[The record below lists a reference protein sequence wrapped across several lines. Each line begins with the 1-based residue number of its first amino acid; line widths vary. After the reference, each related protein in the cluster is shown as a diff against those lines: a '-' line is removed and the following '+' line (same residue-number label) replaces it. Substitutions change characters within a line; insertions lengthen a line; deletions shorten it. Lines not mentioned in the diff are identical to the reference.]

1 MTGAA
6 RFIVIVGVVLLVVG
20 MGASAIYFSEI
31 NQQMNV
37 MIVTLEAEVDQLE
50 EWNSYQST
58 QIGAQQLT
66 LGALSTSDPAGN
78 ADQSPMTVTL
88 TPYDRIFGVLIE
100 EGRCCVGGIAGET
113 VNVRV
118 QFFPRMNELPGA
130 VVEMRVITGAQ
141 SVSQVDLDAQPWEPY
156 FEEKTYPV
164 HLVINWTTFWVHA
177 QFRTAA
183 GDISEIYSDEVAVEG
198 MPGSTVTP

>member
-20 MGASAIYFSEI
+20 MGALAIHFSEI

-37 MIVTLEAEVDQLE
+37 VIVTMEAEVDRLE
-50 EWNSYQST
+50 EWNAYQST
-58 QIGAQQLT
+58 QIGEQRLILQAW
-66 LGALSTSDPAGN
+66 STSKPGGN
-78 ADQSPMTVTL
+78 PDQSPMTVTL
-88 TPYDRIFGVLIE
+88 TPYDRIYGVLIE

-113 VNVRV
+113 ANVRV

-130 VVEMRVITGAQ
+130 VVEMRVIAGSQ
-141 SVSQVDLDAQPWEPY
+141 SISQLDMDAQPWERY
-156 FEEKTYPV
+156 SEEKTFPV
-164 HLVINWTTFWVHA
+164 QLATNWTTFWVHA

-183 GDISEIYSDEVAVEG
+183 GDISEIYTDEVAVEG
-198 MPGSTVTP
+198 IPGATATP